1 MANCTLWI
9 QIWHQW
15 EQLGTVEES
24 QRICGVTVDAV
35 NLACRSEEE
44 VGGPV
49 VAWGWRQNGHG
60 HRGRGTQILWDGS
73 TGIYWY
79 SLFQKKKNSEK
90 EWIHNK
96 SFKICSQLKETLI
109 YWRQARYPCSE
120 TWFRYTNSITYCTS
134 MTKSIYPGTLNVQRS
149 WARKGT

>member
-1 MANCTLWI
+1 MANYFVNKNLTSMRTVGYCRRKSKDLWGDSGCSEFGL
-9 QIWHQW
+9 QKWRTGGW
-15 EQLGTVEES
+15 TCSSMGMKAKWARS
-24 QRICGVTVDAV
+24 PGQRYPDPLV
-35 NLACRSEEE
+35 
-44 VGGPV
+44 
-49 VAWGWRQNGHG
+49 WFH
-60 HRGRGTQILWDGS
+60 
-73 TGIYWY
+73 WY
-79 SLFQKKKNSEK
+79 LLVQSVSKKKNSEK